1 MRRPVTS
8 PSVGPT
14 IRDARDLDHFLGT
27 DKNQTMYSTP
37 NLTRIDFTAD
47 AVQRAWS
54 DFMAG
59 RLDEAERRCTLTLAV
74 SKKNF
79 HLLHLQGLIHFQ
91 RRRFEEARE
100 SLVKALR
107 LDSRSVD
114 ASINLSFVLQAL
126 GQHQDALRYVDN
138 ALKIQ
143 PSNVTGLNNRGNLL
157 WLLKR
162 YEEALQSLDK
172 AIELQPKFLDALCN
186 RANVLTALERYDDA
200 LKDLDAALNLSP
212 RDQIVLNNRA
222 NVLWALDRRDEA
234 FANFDLAQAADPS
247 DLSVLKDRGS
257 ALLFAERESDAL
269 ECFDRGLELKPDDMY
284 FLFKKGTA
292 LAKLNR
298 FDEALACFDRTLEV
312 DASNVDA
319 LNGRGNALASLTRAA
334 EAIASYN
341 KAIELEPETAE
352 SHWNRSLTLLQVG
365 NFAEGWAEYEWRW
378 KTKNFTTKP
387 RDFGKPLWLGDT
399 SVEGKVV
406 FIHAE
411 QGFGD
416 SIQFARYIPM
426 VAALGAKVIVEVQAP
441 LKRLFSTINGVSEI
455 ISFGEEL
462 PAFDMHCPMLS
473 LPLAFKT
480 DLGTIPADVPYV
492 SPDPGDIETF
502 RELLPRS
509 GKKLVGI
516 AWAGRSTFG
525 GDRSRSIGLQGIVP
539 LMNMEGCHFI
549 GIQKDL
555 RDGDQELMATLPN
568 LTWVGDKLSDFS
580 STAALM
586 SVLDLV
592 ISSDTS
598 VVHLAGALAKPTW
611 VLLEH
616 KPDWRWL
623 LERNDSPW
631 YPATRLFRQAALG
644 DWESVVTSA
653 RDALHG
659 LTG

>member
-1 MRRPVTS
+1 
-8 PSVGPT
+8 
-14 IRDARDLDHFLGT
+14 
-27 DKNQTMYSTP
+27 MYSYPKTP
-37 NLTRIDFTAD
+37 RIDFTAD
-47 AVQRAWS
+47 AVQRAWA

-59 RLDEAERRCTLTLAV
+59 RLDEAERRCQLALAV

-79 HLLHLQGLIHFQ
+79 HALHLQGLIHFQ
-91 RRRFEEARE
+91 RRRFELARDT
-100 SLVKALR
+100 LLKALK

-114 ASINLSFVLQAL
+114 ALINLAFALQAL
-126 GQHQDALRYVDN
+126 GQYEDALRYVEN

-162 YEEALQSLDK
+162 YDEALQPLNK
-172 AIELQPKFLDALCN
+172 AIALQPKFLDALCN
-186 RANVLTALERYDDA
+186 RSNALIALERYDDA
-200 LKDLDAALNLSP
+200 LKDLDLALSFNP
-212 RDQIVLNNRA
+212 RDPIVLNNRA
-222 NVLWALDRRDEA
+222 NVLWALDRRDDA
-234 FANFDLAQAADPS
+234 LGNFDLALAADPS
-247 DLSVLKDRGS
+247 DLSILKDRGS

-269 ECFDRGLELKPDDMY
+269 ECFDRGLAIKPDDMY

-298 FDEALACFDRTLEV
+298 FEDALACFDRTLEV

-341 KAIELEPETAE
+341 KAIELEPETPEA
-352 SHWNRSLTLLQVG
+352 HWNRSLTLLQVG
-365 NFAEGWAEYEWRW
+365 NFKDGLTEYEWRW
-378 KTKNFTTKP
+378 NTKSFTTKP
-387 RDFGKPLWLGDT
+387 RDFRKPLWLGNAP
-399 SVEGKVV
+399 VAGKVV

-426 VAALGAKVIVEVQAP
+426 VAALGAKVVVEVQAP
-441 LKRLFSTINGVSEI
+441 LKILFSTIKGVAKVI
-455 ISFGEEL
+455 AFGEEL

-480 DLGTIPADVPYV
+480 ELETIPSGVPYLWADAV
-492 SPDPGDIETF
+492 GIQNF
-502 RELLPRS
+502 REILPRS
-509 GKKLVGI
+509 EKKLIGI
-516 AWAGRSTFG
+516 AWAGRSSFG
-525 GDRSRSIGLQGIVP
+525 GDRSRSIGLEGIAS
-539 LMNMEGCHFI
+539 LMHSEGCHFI

-568 LTWVGDKLSDFS
+568 FTWVGDKLSDFS

-586 SVLDLV
+586 STLDLI

-598 VVHLAGALAKPTW
+598 VVHLAGALARPAW
-611 VLLEH
+611 ILLEH

-623 LERNDSPW
+623 LERSDSPW
-631 YPATRLFRQAALG
+631 YPTTRLFRQAKLG

-653 RDALHG
+653 KDALHG